1 MVCNL
6 KSSATLYPA
15 IDYPTTAATNPTTVT
30 PPINRMPGTMQP
42 STAIAAPSHS
52 TSPTAW
58 ATLLKA
64 ADVSSLAAGQY
75 FPAAPTTTATGTATT
90 TSTTTP
96 LPPRKRKMEQ
106 AMTTATPSPAS
117 RPLETHKHAASSSNY
132 QPLTS
137 PRPTFTTIQAHQPRS
152 ARPAESNCTA
162 VRAAGAPAIASRYAG
177 HGDGADESG
186 TEIRARMSTHNNQKD
201 ETEQVRMAWPKTLAK
216 KIKISTHEHA
226 LAGEGEG
233 GGSKGAAASAFST
246 AAAAAAVAALTP
258 SSSSSSSSPPAEG
271 VSALSAAT
279 NMHTSSSPVPTFPTI
294 IAASADTC
302 TGGSNA
308 TGNVVVGVGGIDTMM
323 ARITNHRSSIGAH
336 DVDNNNQKEEIDE
349 KDVETN
355 SRNYSKRLRTLPA
368 ATETNAHAH
377 VHANA
382 AAASSSSLQ
391 TFLAAGSRV
400 SFRAVEAKLDDAI
413 AAADAAAA
421 TMREAVFATVKQSIA
436 QQQAA
441 AATAS
446 TPAMD
451 VTDDCRMQITK
462 VAEAVARGTAL
473 KAAKAAVGAVRTEAQ
488 DLAQRVAAHN
498 FQRVTALQQAL
509 QVLTS
514 TTTTATT
521 TAAAPSC
528 ASSSLPPA
536 TLAQSLK
543 QEEGASDM
551 TVDDAAAAAAAPTPP
566 PTLMAGGG
574 MAALLAQH
582 GGGAS
587 GAYPSGGLSG
597 ASSNA
602 SSTSTSPNIDMGLA
616 QSPLGDTNSVT
627 AFLLAQAATSA
638 ACTAVGVGVGAG
650 VPPAVAAA
658 AASAVAAAAA
668 RPTQQNTQHMQQQ
681 QQPPYPVERTTSSQD
696 TAADMLGDADLYKT
710 MTPEMLQAPPTEWK
724 TVWRSIAPQ
733 LTGAQQKRSKVLR
746 RRALSCLYARR
757 SRQKRAAA
765 MNALLSTNTVL
776 ATENMY
782 LQQKR
787 EVAPGTTTATAAAH
801 AMVVQQQPPQ
811 QQHRNAVAF
820 VN

>member
-1 MVCNL
+1 
-6 KSSATLYPA
+6 
-15 IDYPTTAATNPTTVT
+15 
-30 PPINRMPGTMQP
+30 
-42 STAIAAPSHS
+42 
-52 TSPTAW
+52 
-58 ATLLKA
+58 
-64 ADVSSLAAGQY
+64 
-75 FPAAPTTTATGTATT
+75 
-90 TSTTTP
+90 
-96 LPPRKRKMEQ
+96 
-106 AMTTATPSPAS
+106 
-117 RPLETHKHAASSSNY
+117 
-132 QPLTS
+132 
-137 PRPTFTTIQAHQPRS
+137 
-152 ARPAESNCTA
+152 
-162 VRAAGAPAIASRYAG
+162 
-177 HGDGADESG
+177 
-186 TEIRARMSTHNNQKD
+186 MSTHNNQKD

-258 SSSSSSSSPPAEG
+258 SSSSSSSSSPAGG

-308 TGNVVVGVGGIDTMM
+308 AGNVVVGVGGIDTMM

-551 TVDDAAAAAAAPTPP
+551 TVDDAAAAAAPTPP

-710 MTPEMLQAPPTEWK
+710 MTPEMLQAPPHRVEDGVAVDCTAVDRSTAK
-724 TVWRSIAPQ
+724 TVQGVAAPSA
-733 LTGAQQKRSKVLR
+733 LVLVC
-746 RRALSCLYARR
+746 A
-757 SRQKRAAA
+757 
-765 MNALLSTNTVL
+765 
-776 ATENMY
+776 
-782 LQQKR
+782 
-787 EVAPGTTTATAAAH
+787 
-801 AMVVQQQPPQ
+801 
-811 QQHRNAVAF
+811 AVAAEAGCCNEC
-820 VN
+820 VAQYQHGAGH